1 MGDSL
6 AGGRRGFLLA
16 LLTLALTACAA
27 PGSGPGGGP
36 PGADGLVVVAGASG
50 RTGQFVVRELR
61 ARGLAYRPLTRSR
74 AEAEQRLG
82 AAAAGEPWVEV
93 DVRDPAA
100 VEAALA
106 GARWLISVIGTR
118 EVQGPNSAE
127 FVDYG
132 GVKNLVDAARRH
144 GVRHIVLLTAI
155 GVTDPKHP
163 LNKAANDTL
172 AWRFRGEEHLRAS
185 GIPYT
190 IVRPAGLRDEPTG
203 HWGGLRLDQGDD
215 WQSVKGTVVSREDI
229 ARLMVEALTNPALRN
244 VTVEAVADKAVEP
257 DAWRDRLAT
266 LVPDPL

>member
-1 MGDSL
+1 MFHRL
-6 AGGRRGFLLA
+6 RIVILLPVVALLLAACAGG
-16 LLTLALTACAA
+16 
-27 PGSGPGGGP
+27 
-36 PGADGLVVVAGASG
+36 PGADLGAGSPEDLVVVAGASG
-50 RTGQFVVRELR
+50 RTGQVVLKELK
-61 ARGLAYRPLTRSR
+61 ARGIAYRPLTRSR
-74 AEAEQRLG
+74 DATLERLG
-82 AAAAGEPWVEV
+82 PDAAEDWVEV

-100 VEAALA
+100 VDGAVA

-118 EVQGPNSAE
+118 EVRGPNSAE

-155 GVTDPKHP
+155 GVTDPAHP

-172 AWRFRGEEHLRAS
+172 VWRFRGEEYLRAS

-215 WQSVKGTVVSREDI
+215 WQKLKGTVVSREDI

-244 VTVEAVADKAVEP
+244 VTLEAVADKALDP
-257 DAWRDRLAT
+257 AAWRDRLAT
-266 LVPDPL
+266 LQPDPGP